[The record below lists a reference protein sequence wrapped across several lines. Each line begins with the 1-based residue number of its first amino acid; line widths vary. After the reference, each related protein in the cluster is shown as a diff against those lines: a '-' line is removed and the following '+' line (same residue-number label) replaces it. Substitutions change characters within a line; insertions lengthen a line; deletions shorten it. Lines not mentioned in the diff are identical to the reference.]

1 MLESFWGRHCY
12 PPIVKRKLP
21 LVTHFRAG
29 KHGLHFRAGK
39 HGLSEPSLV
48 SITFSNWKTATI
60 PHSLTREPISGKT
73 YSKTATLNGLRRE
86 DTIHNK
92 VANSQHCHCHSRSPP
107 VNEMS
112 LAFTFLIFSQPHE
125 EDISNSVTNKKS
137 RDHQNKES
145 T

>member
-29 KHGLHFRAGK
+29 KHGL
-39 HGLSEPSLV
+39 SEPSLA

-60 PHSLTREPISGKT
+60 PHSLTKEPISGKT

-86 DTIHNK
+86 DTIQNK
-92 VANSQHCHCHSRSPP
+92 VANSQHCHYHSRSPT

-145 T
+145 P